1 MYTIINITYNTNNG
15 KKQTNKKGTSNMT
28 SIFNK
33 KIEEEESTFKPLEEG
48 LYPAYIVRSY

>member
-1 MYTIINITYNTNNG
+1 
-15 KKQTNKKGTSNMT
+15 MT